1 MSSIGH
7 LSVDKTYEHFLV
19 YLSLAVKSTGFE
31 RYDSVDCAYE
41 LIHFFYLCNISCSN
55 DITTYVVVTYLH
67 EGTPFVRIGNDMSED
82 TLS

>member
-31 RYDSVDCAYE
+31 RYDSVDCA
-41 LIHFFYLCNISCSN
+41 
-55 DITTYVVVTYLH
+55 
-67 EGTPFVRIGNDMSED
+67 
-82 TLS
+82 